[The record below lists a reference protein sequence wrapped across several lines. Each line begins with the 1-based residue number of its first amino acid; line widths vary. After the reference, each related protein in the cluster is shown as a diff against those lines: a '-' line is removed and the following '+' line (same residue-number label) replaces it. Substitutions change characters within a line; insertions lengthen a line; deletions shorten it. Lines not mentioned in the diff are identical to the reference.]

1 MMNKTQDVI
10 VFMGRLVF
18 DLADAGLV
26 MGVSVATAVAALVF
40 PQRRTG
46 APVLTETAQDE
57 PLALLFD
64 DGFLHHGTKAAL
76 AHLSLSPGDHFWA
89 DMRDQLVDR
98 FPDLPEEPAS
108 DGQGNMTL
116 CARHGSGPQMIDLRW
131 QGPLCWITLSPPDT
145 TPEGQPA
152 KDLVALRLNSA
163 TSPHPSWQ
171 LDKDGHLIWSN
182 DAYRKLATKSAQD
195 DTQSQPSL
203 FTIPPHRKPHR
214 QTLRFGPEAQPD
226 HYRIIAT
233 EQDGVTACHA
243 TNINALVQ
251 AEHARLNFV
260 QTLTK
265 TFAHLPT
272 GLAIFDRNEQLAL
285 FNPALVDL
293 SGLSGAFLSGQPT
306 MVSFFDQLREN
317 RRMPEP
323 KNYALWR
330 DEIGTLIRAASDDGY
345 QETWSLE
352 DGRTY
357 HVQGRPH
364 PDGATAFLIDD
375 ITAEIMITRN
385 FRKELEIGQSLL
397 DNVEDAFVVFS
408 RAGVL
413 TFCNAVYRDL
423 WGHDPESAFADVTI
437 HDSIRVWRDI
447 VDGETDWTGIEAFV
461 MSFEDPE
468 PARLNTIDINGAS
481 YSCQMR
487 TIAPGARMVQFS
499 ARQTRPKRGKSNL
512 KADAGSV

>member
-1 MMNKTQDVI
+1 
-10 VFMGRLVF
+10 MGRLVF

-26 MGVSVATAVAALVF
+26 LGVSVATAVAALVF
-40 PQRRTG
+40 PHRRKS
-46 APVLTETAQDE
+46 APVLAETAQDE

-76 AHLSLSPGDHFWA
+76 AQLSLAPGDHIWA

-145 TPEGQPA
+145 APEGQPA
-152 KDLVALRLNSA
+152 KNLAALRLNGA

-171 LDKDGHLIWSN
+171 LDKDGRLIWSN
-182 DAYRKLATKSAQD
+182 DAYRKLATKAAQSD
-195 DTQSQPSL
+195 PSCKHVL
-203 FTIPPHRKPHR
+203 FTCKPHR
-214 QTLRFGPEAQPD
+214 QTLRIGPDSQED
-226 HYRIIAT
+226 HYRVVTT
-233 EQDGVTACHA
+233 EHDGVTACHA

-306 MVSFFDQLREN
+306 MISFFDQLREN

-323 KNYALWR
+323 KNYTLWR
-330 DEIGTLIRAASDDGY
+330 DEIGNLIRAASDDGY

-352 DGRTY
+352 DGRTFN
-357 HVQGRPH
+357 VQGRPH

-423 WGHDPESAFADVTI
+423 WGHDPETAFADVTI
-437 HDSIRVWRDI
+437 HDSIRVWQDTVERK
-447 VDGETDWTGIEAFV
+447 TDWTSIEAFV
-461 MSFEDPE
+461 MSFEDPDPVDLDAME
-468 PARLNTIDINGAS
+468 IKGQS

-487 TIAPGARMVQFS
+487 TIVPGARMVQFS
-499 ARQTRPKRGKSNL
+499 VRKTAAKRGKSTV